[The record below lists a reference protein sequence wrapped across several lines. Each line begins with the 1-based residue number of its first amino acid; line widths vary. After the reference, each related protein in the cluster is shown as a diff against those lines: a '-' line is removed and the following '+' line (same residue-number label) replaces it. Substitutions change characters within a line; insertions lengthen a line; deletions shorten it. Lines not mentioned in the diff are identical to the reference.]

1 MRLNIEKWDE
11 LKEEVGEAYKF
22 VLDGRF
28 HAILETKKDSFR
40 GDHIHPVKQHTL
52 LLSGKGRYF
61 MYDGEG
67 LIERP
72 MVIGEPLSVEP
83 GVPHILLPETDIVTF
98 EWWEGDFIS
107 EPCEDI
113 FDEYTRNR
121 IGDEDFHHK
130 DE

>member
-1 MRLNIEKWDE
+1 
-11 LKEEVGEAYKF
+11 
-22 VLDGRF
+22 
-28 HAILETKKDSFR
+28 
-40 GDHIHPVKQHTL
+40 
-52 LLSGKGRYF
+52 

-72 MVIGEPLSVEP
+72 MVIGEPLRVEP